1 MGYVPQVSIVRC
13 TDYSDAKDA
22 IREAIGLI
30 GGLEG
35 IIFPGA
41 KVLLKPNI
49 LAAVPPEK
57 AVTTHPAIVE
67 AMCELVIEAGGVP
80 IVGDGAGISHPGV
93 TDEALDISGIREA
106 AQRGG
111 AEVLSFETSGYV
123 PVDVENSVQLSHI
136 YYAKPVLEADVVI
149 SLPKLKTHE
158 LTKYTGAVKNMF
170 GALPLKFR
178 KQAHVLGKM
187 DMFADALVD
196 VYSVKVP
203 HLAVMDGV
211 VGMEGNG
218 PALGHPVSSD
228 LVMASFDPVSLDIV
242 ASKVIGL
249 DPLTVPTNVAALNR
263 GFGHPEPDVVGL
275 PLDEARV
282 EFAMPGVTLVGSMP
296 SFLVSRFGNLFT
308 IRPFIDPFSCTL
320 CGACVLNCSA
330 KAIEQEDGELQI
342 NKKKCILCYCCRE
355 LCPSGAVEMKRSFFA
370 KLLLKIRNRS

>member
-1 MGYVPQVSIVRC
+1 MGSLPRVSIVRC
-13 TDYSDAKDA
+13 TDYSGAKDA
-22 IREAIGLI
+22 VRDAIGLI
-30 GGLEG
+30 GGLES
-35 IIFPGA
+35 IIFPGS
-41 KVLLKPNI
+41 KVLLKPNV

-80 IVGDGAGISHPGV
+80 IVGDGAGITHPGI
-93 TDEALDISGIREA
+93 TDEALDVSGIREA

-123 PVDVENSVQLSHI
+123 PVDVEDPVQFSNL
-136 YYAKPVLEADVVI
+136 YYAKPVLDADVVI

-178 KQAHVLGKM
+178 KQAHVLGKV
-187 DMFADALVD
+187 DMFADALLD

-218 PALGHPVSSD
+218 PALGHPVNSH

-242 ASKVIGL
+242 ASKAIGL
-249 DPLTVPTNVAALNR
+249 DHLAVPTNVAALNR
-263 GFGHPEPDVVGL
+263 GFGHSEPEVVGL
-275 PLDEARV
+275 PLEEV
-282 EFAMPGVTLVGSMP
+282 TLEFAMPGVTLVGSTP
-296 SFLVSRFGNLFT
+296 PFLVSRFGNLFT

-330 KAIEQEDGELQI
+330 KAIGQEGGELLI
-342 NKKKCILCYCCRE
+342 DKNKCILCYCCRE
-355 LCPSGAVEMKRSFFA
+355 LCPSGAVEMKRSLFA
-370 KLLLKIRNRS
+370 KVLLKIRNRS